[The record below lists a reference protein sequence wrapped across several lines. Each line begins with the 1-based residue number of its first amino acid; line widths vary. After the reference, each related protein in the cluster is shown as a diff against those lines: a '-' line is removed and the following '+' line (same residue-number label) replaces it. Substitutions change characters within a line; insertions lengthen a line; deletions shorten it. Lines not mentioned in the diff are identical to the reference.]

1 MTGLQKYVILSPN
14 IGINLFVNFVFV
26 IIIIIIIIIISSSS
40 RPDLSELTYIS
51 F

>member
-26 IIIIIIIIIISSSS
+26 IIIIIIIISSSSS